1 MKGLYGVIVVSAVV
15 FLGSVTTAGVRLIVS
30 QIGSE
35 DTVIG
40 SGRVSGSK
48 SALALPE

>member
-1 MKGLYGVIVVSAVV
+1 MGFYGVIAVSVVV
-15 FLGSVTTAGVRLIVS
+15 FRGSNSLVS

-35 DTVIG
+35 DTDIG

-48 SALALPE
+48 SAFAL